1 MVRTIVAIIAALLA
15 VSSARAQ
22 TKEQW
27 VELGTRIHGGFGVLM
42 PIGIRIGLDAKERLK
57 PDPRARS
64 VTFYSGERA
73 PCPCIADGIM
83 IATGA
88 SPGQTTLQIASEPA
102 PAGLFAQVIIRN
114 RKTGEALRYTIS
126 NTWADHIVA
135 WNKSL
140 DSAGRFDA
148 AMTAPGLFEVA
159 PAN

>member
-27 VELGTRIHGGFGVLM
+27 VELGTRIHGGFGVLI

-57 PDPRARS
+57 PDPRGLS

-88 SPGQTTLQIASEPA
+88 SPGQATLQIAPEPA
-102 PAGLFAQVIIRN
+102 PSGLYAMVLIRN
-114 RKTGEALRYTIS
+114 RKTGELLTELFREGTKPTSEEI
-126 NTWADHIVA
+126 
-135 WNKSL
+135 
-140 DSAGRFDA
+140 AGRLGFDPLDTKPLLHEIGA
-148 AMTAPGLFEVA
+148 
-159 PAN
+159 

>member
-27 VELGTRIHGGFGVLM
+27 VELGTRIHGGFGVLI

-57 PDPRARS
+57 PDPRGLS

-88 SPGQTTLQIASEPA
+88 SPGQATLQIASEPA
-102 PAGLFAQVIIRN
+102 PTGLYAMVIIRN
-114 RKTGEALRYTIS
+114 RKTGEALRYTIPS
-126 NTWADHIVA
+126 TWSSQIAD

-140 DSAGRFDA
+140 DPVGRLDA
-148 AMTAPGLFEVA
+148 AMKANGLFDVS